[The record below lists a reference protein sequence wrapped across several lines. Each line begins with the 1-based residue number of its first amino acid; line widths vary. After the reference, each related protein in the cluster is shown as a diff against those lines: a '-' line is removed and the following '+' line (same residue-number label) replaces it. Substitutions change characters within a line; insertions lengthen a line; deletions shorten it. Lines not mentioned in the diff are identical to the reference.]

1 MRANSRIEFPA
12 DSSMDRIWAG
22 DDDAGQ
28 SLIRRAFPTL
38 FEGAP
43 SAAVTNQLHI
53 PSRPRETQ
61 RKSPAKLTPRHKEV
75 RVRANYPERDTAS
88 EKLLTLLACHRLPL
102 VSGIN
107 SRDIE

>member
-38 FEGAP
+38 FGGRCIRRSHEPAAHPIAP
-43 SAAVTNQLHI
+43 QGNAEKVAGQVDATSQRGPRPCKLPRKRHGLREAANSVG
-53 PSRPRETQ
+53 
-61 RKSPAKLTPRHKEV
+61 
-75 RVRANYPERDTAS
+75 
-88 EKLLTLLACHRLPL
+88 LP
-102 VSGIN
+102 
-107 SRDIE
+107 